1 MTKAELIKRLAA
13 GGSEEAQAEAKM
25 ILTELFGASAQTQ
38 LLKPEREYSDE
49 VLEPLLQRRAEHEPL
64 AYILGYAYFCDEKY
78 YLSTDTLIPRAD
90 TEMLVETAVGALRNK
105 GRFVD
110 LCTGSGCVAISTLA
124 RRPDLSAIAIDISE
138 GACEMAKKNARENG
152 VADKLEVR
160 IADVKD
166 IPLTEKY
173 DAILSNPPYIRR
185 DVIDTLSA
193 EVLREP
199 RIALDGGEDGMDF
212 YRFIISEYEKH
223 LEVGGF
229 FAFEIGYDQ
238 TDLITEIAEE
248 HDMDCMV
255 LRDYSD
261 NPRVAVIRRRSE
273 VEDTYNAP
281 LMSW

>member
-1 MTKAELIKRLAA
+1 MCGNIDA
-13 GGSEEAQAEAKM
+13 G
-25 ILTELFGASAQTQ
+25 AQTG
-38 LLKPEREYSDE
+38 S
-49 VLEPLLQRRAEHEPL
+49 
-64 AYILGYAYFCDEKY
+64 LG
-78 YLSTDTLIPRAD
+78 
-90 TEMLVETAVGALRNK
+90 
-105 GRFVD
+105 GRHRHKRGRVRD
-110 LCTGSGCVAISTLA
+110 GEEDA
-124 RRPDLSAIAIDISE
+124 RD
-138 GACEMAKKNARENG
+138 NG

-193 EVLREP
+193 EVLHEP